1 MATRKQIAELAGVS
15 QATVSRLLNGDAKL
29 RITAQTRRRIM
40 RAAAQLG
47 YTAFTSRMIAVLN
60 APPEIDELQDA
71 YFQSLRE
78 ELRTAAEEQG
88 STLAFFASIDELI
101 DAADDYDGF
110 IAIGPATFTR
120 EQLGQLRR
128 ALPYGTF
135 IDTNPAP
142 DWFDSVRP
150 DLSQTMLDALDALQG
165 AGHTRIGFIGG
176 IGAIMG
182 LHNQPEDIRMLAFTD
197 WSRRLHLDNDALIYA
212 SGPFTVD
219 NGRALAERMLA
230 QHSPDA
236 LPDALVV
243 ASDPMAV
250 GALQALAAA
259 SVRVPHD
266 MAVVSV
272 DNLPICQYTAPA
284 LSSFDIDRHE
294 LVYTALETLTDAI
307 ARDRGTRRH
316 ILISTKLICRASFQ
330 PPQPQ

>member
-88 STLAFFASIDELI
+88 PTLAFFASIDELI

-142 DWFDSVRP
+142 TGS
-150 DLSQTMLDALDALQG
+150 
-165 AGHTRIGFIGG
+165 TR
-176 IGAIMG
+176 
-182 LHNQPEDIRMLAFTD
+182 
-197 WSRRLHLDNDALIYA
+197 
-212 SGPFTVD
+212 
-219 NGRALAERMLA
+219 
-230 QHSPDA
+230 
-236 LPDALVV
+236 
-243 ASDPMAV
+243 
-250 GALQALAAA
+250 
-259 SVRVPHD
+259 
-266 MAVVSV
+266 
-272 DNLPICQYTAPA
+272 CAP
-284 LSSFDIDRHE
+284 
-294 LVYTALETLTDAI
+294 T
-307 ARDRGTRRH
+307 
-316 ILISTKLICRASFQ
+316 
-330 PPQPQ
+330 

>member
-1 MATRKQIAELAGVS
+1 
-15 QATVSRLLNGDAKL
+15 
-29 RITAQTRRRIM
+29 
-40 RAAAQLG
+40 
-47 YTAFTSRMIAVLN
+47 
-60 APPEIDELQDA
+60 
-71 YFQSLRE
+71 
-78 ELRTAAEEQG
+78 
-88 STLAFFASIDELI
+88 
-101 DAADDYDGF
+101 
-110 IAIGPATFTR
+110 
-120 EQLGQLRR
+120 
-128 ALPYGTF
+128 
-135 IDTNPAP
+135 
-142 DWFDSVRP
+142 
-150 DLSQTMLDALDALQG
+150 
-165 AGHTRIGFIGG
+165 
-176 IGAIMG
+176 
-182 LHNQPEDIRMLAFTD
+182 
-197 WSRRLHLDNDALIYA
+197 
-212 SGPFTVD
+212 
-219 NGRALAERMLA
+219 MLA

-330 PPQPQ
+330 PPQQQ

>member
-88 STLAFFASIDELI
+88 PTLAFFASIDELI

-142 DWFDSVRP
+142 TGSTRCARP
-150 DLSQTMLDALDALQG
+150 EPDHARRARRT
-165 AGHTRIGFIGG
+165 AGRRPH
-176 IGAIMG
+176 A
-182 LHNQPEDIRMLAFTD
+182 H
-197 WSRRLHLDNDALIYA
+197 RLHRRHRRDHGPAQPTRGHPHACIHRLEPASA
-212 SGPFTVD
+212 SGQRRADLRQRTVHCRQWP
-219 NGRALAERMLA
+219 RARRAHARTAL
-230 QHSPDA
+230 PDA

>member
-142 DWFDSVRP
+142 DWFDSVRH

-182 LHNQPEDIRMLAFTD
+182 LHNQPEDIRTLAFTD

-250 GALQALAAA
+250 GVLQALAAA

-284 LSSFDIDRHE
+284 LLSSGE
-294 LVYTALETLTDAI
+294 L
-307 ARDRGTRRH
+307 
-316 ILISTKLICRASFQ
+316 
-330 PPQPQ
+330 